1 MSYGVWFQ
9 DVLERDGEEG
19 KKKKF
24 RQRWAVR
31 HLKCDGRQ
39 TTWTGNLSLR
49 ALARIGLINSH
60 MSHFV
65 VFLCSLLSLAHF
77 AKHGGSLV
85 D

>member
-1 MSYGVWFQ
+1 MGFGFRMYWKEMV
-9 DVLERDGEEG
+9 
-19 KKKKF
+19 KKKRRKDF

-31 HLKCDGRQ
+31 HLKCDGPRE
-39 TTWTGNLSLR
+39 TDKMDGNLSLR
-49 ALARIGLINSH
+49 APTRIGLINSH

-65 VFLCSLLSLAHF
+65 VFLCSLLSLAHS